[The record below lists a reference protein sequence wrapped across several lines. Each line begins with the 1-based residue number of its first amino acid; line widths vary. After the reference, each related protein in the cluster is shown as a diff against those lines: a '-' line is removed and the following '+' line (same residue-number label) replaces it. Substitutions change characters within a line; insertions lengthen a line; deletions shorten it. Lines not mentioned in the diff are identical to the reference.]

1 MVVIAKNENENH
13 VILVNS
19 KKSFEEQNFHGFH
32 ELMHIPTADKP
43 GTMLRCYERLKPNQN
58 SYLEWLAN
66 EGAAEFTV
74 PYRVLLPIIKMEYPH
89 LIKGFGTLDFCNNY
103 ASSFA
108 VSPIVMQNR
117 IDSLKYEIEQYMC
130 GVPLDKIEILSNR
143 KQVNRG
149 IVAKSLV
156 ELEHERLRTM
166 WTSSRSSD
174 KSHEIAI

>member
-1 MVVIAKNENENH
+1 
-13 VILVNS
+13 
-19 KKSFEEQNFHGFH
+19 
-32 ELMHIPTADKP
+32 MHIPTADGP
-43 GTMLRCYERLKPNQN
+43 GNILHCCEWLEPNQN
-58 SYLEWLAN
+58 SYIEWLAN

-74 PYRVLLPIIKMEYPH
+74 PYKILLPIIKLEYPN
-89 LIKGFGTLDFCNNY
+89 LIKGVGTTVFCNNY

-143 KQVNRG
+143 KQVDRG

-166 WTSSRSSD
+166 WTSSHSSD
-174 KSHEIAI
+174 KRCEITI